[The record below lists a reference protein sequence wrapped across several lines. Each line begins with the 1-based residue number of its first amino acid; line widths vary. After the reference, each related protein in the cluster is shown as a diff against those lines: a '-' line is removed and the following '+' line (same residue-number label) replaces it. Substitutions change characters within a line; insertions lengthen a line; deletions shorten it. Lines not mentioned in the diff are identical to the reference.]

1 MFFIVRYTGKKF
13 LNVSPIIFN
22 MMMLISIILKTLPGC
37 HPQLEAIKEEKRNE
51 QKPKNEL
58 PVNLKRVKENYVKIK
73 RVKISEEETLI
84 I

>member
-1 MFFIVRYTGKKF
+1 MGSRYYLK
-13 LNVSPIIFN
+13 NVIFWIIFN

-58 PVNLKRVKENYVKIK
+58 PVNLKRLKEN
-73 RVKISEEETLI
+73 
-84 I
+84 